1 MATYFYVTDE
11 DFDCRSLSMKGSDKS
26 TPSSQHSTLARPIT
40 LNFSDDE
47 LENEEEYNHNN
58 DTSKDV
64 EELQKTHEYD
74 KFSSPPRISD
84 SFNNSGYDLT

>member
-1 MATYFYVTDE
+1 
-11 DFDCRSLSMKGSDKS
+11 MKGSDKS

-47 LENEEEYNHNN
+47 LENEEEYNHN

-64 EELQKTHEYD
+64 EALQEIHEYE
-74 KFSSPPRISD
+74 KFSSPSRISD
-84 SFNNSGYDLT
+84 SLYNSGYDLT